1 MLRLRIISPPGG
13 EHVVPRL
20 PCVVG
25 RAAPADVRLEL
36 PGIWNE
42 HFRIEQ
48 NEAAGFTLAVVP
60 PAALSLNGRSHQAGR
75 LRNGDIIGA
84 GGVEIEFGF
93 THPQPKN
100 LALRESLVWLLLAA
114 ITLGEVGWLYVLLR

>member
-25 RAAPADVRLEL
+25 RAAPADVRIER

-42 HFRIEQ
+42 HFRIDQDET
-48 NEAAGFTLAVVP
+48 ASFTLAAVP
-60 PAALSLNGRSHQAGR
+60 PAALSLNGRSHQTGK
-75 LRNGDIIGA
+75 LRNGDMIGA

-100 LALRESLVWLLLAA
+100 LTLRESLVWLLLIA
-114 ITLGEVGWLYVLLR
+114 ITLGEMAWLYVLLQ

>member
-13 EHVVPRL
+13 EHGIPRL

-25 RAAPADVRLEL
+25 RTAPSDVRLEL

-48 NEAAGFTLAVVP
+48 DETVNFKLVVVP
-60 PAALSLNGRSHQAGR
+60 PAALSLNGCSHQAGR
-75 LRNGDIIGA
+75 LSNGDIIGA
-84 GGVEIEFGF
+84 GGVEMEFGF
-93 THPQPKN
+93 TNPQPKN
-100 LALRESLVWLLLAA
+100 LRLRESLVLLLLIA
-114 ITLGEVGWLYVLLR
+114 ITLGEMAWLYVLLR